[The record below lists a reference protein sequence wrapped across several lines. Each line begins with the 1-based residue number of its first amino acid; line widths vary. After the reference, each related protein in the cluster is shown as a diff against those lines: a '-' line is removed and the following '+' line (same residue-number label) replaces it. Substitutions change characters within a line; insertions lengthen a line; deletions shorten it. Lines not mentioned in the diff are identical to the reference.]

1 MAVELATLDGV
12 LKRKYSSD
20 NIARIQ
26 QLVADFLGTIGQG
39 SEKPGGENASVYG
52 SIDLEIYQSG
62 GAQNQNEQFRTD
74 EYGTSK
80 QSTIA
85 SKINIWPITLTN
97 FAIELTK
104 GNAEAFMPGLKK
116 RFDDAAIMMKKDE
129 NRQCFGYG
137 QGVLALVNGAIA
149 ASTALV
155 VDTPGVQ
162 NFFPGMRIDVGTSLA
177 NLSAGVYE
185 ATNVKI
191 SSINY
196 ATNTLTL
203 ATAVTVS
210 DNSFIVRKG
219 VGTSA
224 PSDGKEM
231 MGLQGITDDSTLCT
245 TFQGLSRTTY
255 ETWRGTVVDAAGA
268 ALTADLLQRAAD
280 KGERRSGQI
289 IDTIVS
295 NRVQRRQYLNLTL
308 PLKRFM
314 SDKLDAGFQVLEWN
328 GIKWLVSHE
337 CQTDKVYMYPKKL
350 LKKYES
356 YPIKLDDSNGSTLTR
371 IPGTD
376 TIEAYYKHY
385 CNIGTWYPNAF
396 TVIKSLATLS
406 E

>member
-12 LKRKYSSD
+12 LKRKYTSD
-20 NIARIQ
+20 QIARVQ
-26 QLVADFLGTIGQG
+26 QLTADFLGTIGTG
-39 SEKPGGENASVYG
+39 SEKPGGENGAIYG

-80 QSTIA
+80 QSTIPA
-85 SKINIWPITLTN
+85 KINIWPVTLTN

-129 NRQCFGYG
+129 NRQLFGYG
-137 QGVLALVNGAIA
+137 MGVLALVNGAIT

-162 NFFPGMRIDVGTSLA
+162 YFFPGMRIDVWTA
-177 NLSAGVYE
+177 LSAGTKQ
-185 ATNVKI
+185 ASNVKI

-196 ATNTLTL
+196 STNTLTL
-203 ATAVTVS
+203 ASAVTVS
-210 DNSFIVRKG
+210 NNAFIVRAG
-219 VGTSA
+219 VLDSNPT
-224 PSDGKEM
+224 DGKEI
-231 MGLQGITDDSTLCT
+231 MGLQGITDDSTLFT
-245 TFQGLSRTTY
+245 TFQGLSRSTY
-255 ETWRGTVVDAAGA
+255 ETWRGTIVDASSAS
-268 ALTADLLQRAAD
+268 LTADFLQRAAD
-280 KGERRSGQI
+280 KGERRSGQL

-295 NRVQRRQYLNLTL
+295 NRVQRRGYLNLTV
-308 PLKRFM
+308 PQKRFM

-328 GIKWLVSHE
+328 GIKWLVSFE
-337 CQTDKVYMYPKKL
+337 CQTDKVYMYPKRL
-350 LKKYES
+350 LKKYEA

-385 CNIGTWYPNAF
+385 VNVGTWYPSAF
-396 TVIKSLATLS
+396 VRIDNLATLS